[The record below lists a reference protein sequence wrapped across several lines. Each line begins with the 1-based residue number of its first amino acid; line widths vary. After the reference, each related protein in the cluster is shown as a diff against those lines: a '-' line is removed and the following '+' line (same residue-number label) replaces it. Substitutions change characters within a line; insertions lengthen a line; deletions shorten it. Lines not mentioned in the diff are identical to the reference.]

1 MPKTTHG
8 LSNSL
13 ANRDI
18 ENFLHP
24 YTNLSSHLDSGPMI
38 ITKGEGIFVY
48 DEAGTKYIEGLA
60 GLWCTALGFDNK
72 RLVEAATKAMEE
84 LPFYH
89 AFGSKSHPTAINL
102 AERLLEMAP
111 VPMSKVFFA
120 NSGSEANDTAVKIIW
135 YINNARGQPDKK
147 KIIAREKGYHG
158 VTLMTASMT
167 GLPNNHRD
175 FDLPLARVLH
185 TDCPHFY
192 RYGEKGETEVEFATR
207 CAENLR
213 TLILDE
219 GPETIAAF
227 FADPVMGAGGVIPPP
242 ATYFEKIQAVLMEYD
257 ILFAVDEVICGF
269 GRTGNMFG
277 SETYDL
283 KPDMI
288 TVAKA
293 LSSGYLPISALMV
306 SEDIFQ
312 SMVVESEKIGVF
324 GHGFTYGGHPVPCAV
339 ALETMN
345 IYEEM
350 DLISHV
356 QETAPA
362 LQGGLAKLAEHPLVG
377 EARGVG
383 LIGALELVKDKETRQ
398 SFEVLDGVGAHLA
411 GRAQANGLISRAM
424 GDSLA
429 FAPPLIIE
437 DNQIQEMLSIVEQ
450 SLDETLDI
458 IIDRGLK

>member
-1 MPKTTHG
+1 MTQ

-24 YTNLSSHLDSGPMI
+24 YTNLAAHQETGPLV
-38 ITKGEGIFVY
+38 ITKGDGVYVY
-48 DEAGTKYIEGLA
+48 DEAGNKYIEGLA

-72 RLVEAATKAMEE
+72 RLVEAATKAMEQ

-89 AFGSKSHPTAINL
+89 SFGSKSHPTAIDL
-102 AERLLEMAP
+102 AERLIELAP

-135 YINNARGQPDKK
+135 YINNARGRTEKK
-147 KIIAREKGYHG
+147 KIIAREKAYHG
-158 VTLMTASMT
+158 VTLMTASLT
-167 GLPNNHRD
+167 GLSNNHRD
-175 FDLPLARVLH
+175 FDLPLDRVLH
-185 TDCPHFY
+185 TDCPHHYHFCED
-192 RYGEKGETEVEFATR
+192 GESEEEFATR

-213 TLILDE
+213 KLILDE

-227 FADPVMGAGGVIPPP
+227 FAEPVMGAGGVIPPP
-242 ATYFEKIQAVLMEYD
+242 ATYFEKIQPVLQKYD
-257 ILFAVDEVICGF
+257 ILFVVDEVICGF

-277 SETYDL
+277 TETYDL

-306 SEDIFQ
+306 SDEIFQ
-312 SMVVESEKIGVF
+312 LMVAESEKIGIF

-339 ALETMN
+339 ALETMK

-350 DLISHV
+350 DLVSHV
-356 QETAPA
+356 QLVTPT
-362 LQGGLAKLAEHPLVG
+362 LQDGLAKLADHPLVG

-383 LIGALELVKDKETRQ
+383 LLGALEVVKNKETREI
-398 SFEVLDGVGAHLA
+398 FEVSDGIGAHLA
-411 GRAQANGLISRAM
+411 NRAQANGLISRAM
-424 GDSLA
+424 GDTLA
-429 FAPPLIIE
+429 FAPPLII
-437 DNQIQEMLSIVEQ
+437 DNYQINEILAVVEQ
-450 SLDETLDI
+450 SLDETLDVTA
-458 IIDRGLK
+458 DLGLK

>member
-1 MPKTTHG
+1 MTQ

-24 YTNLSSHLDSGPMI
+24 YTNLATHQETGPLV
-38 ITKGEGIFVY
+38 ITKGDGVYVY
-48 DEAGTKYIEGLA
+48 DEAGNKYIEGLA

-72 RLVEAATKAMEE
+72 RLVEAATKAMEQ

-89 AFGSKSHPTAINL
+89 SFGSKSHPTAIDL
-102 AERLLEMAP
+102 AERLIELAP

-135 YINNARGQPDKK
+135 YINNARGRTEKK
-147 KIIAREKGYHG
+147 KIIAREKAYHG
-158 VTLMTASMT
+158 VTLMTASLT
-167 GLPNNHRD
+167 GLSNNHRD
-175 FDLPLARVLH
+175 FDLPLDRVLH
-185 TDCPHFY
+185 TDCPHHYHF
-192 RYGEKGETEVEFATR
+192 GEDGESEEEFATR

-213 TLILDE
+213 KLILDE

-227 FADPVMGAGGVIPPP
+227 FAEPVMGAGGVIPPP
-242 ATYFEKIQAVLMEYD
+242 ATYFEKIQPVLQEYD
-257 ILFAVDEVICGF
+257 ILFVVDEVICGF

-277 SETYDL
+277 TETYDL

-306 SEDIFQ
+306 SDEIFQ
-312 SMVVESEKIGVF
+312 LMVAESEKIGIF

-339 ALETMN
+339 ALETLK

-350 DLISHV
+350 DLVSHV
-356 QETAPA
+356 QLVTPT
-362 LQGGLAKLAEHPLVG
+362 LQDGLAKLADHPLVG

-383 LIGALELVKDKETRQ
+383 LLGALEVVKNKETREI
-398 SFEVLDGVGAHLA
+398 FEVSDGIGAHLA
-411 GRAQANGLISRAM
+411 NRAQANGLISRAM
-424 GDSLA
+424 GDTLA
-429 FAPPLIIE
+429 FAPPLII
-437 DNQIQEMLSIVEQ
+437 DNYQINEILAVVEQ
-450 SLDETLDI
+450 SLDETLDVTA
-458 IIDRGLK
+458 DLGLK

>member
-1 MPKTTHG
+1 MTQ

-24 YTNLSSHLDSGPMI
+24 YTNLAAHQETGPLV
-38 ITKGEGIFVY
+38 ITKGDGVYVY
-48 DEAGTKYIEGLA
+48 DEAGNKYIEGLA

-72 RLVEAATKAMEE
+72 RLVEAATKAMEQ

-89 AFGSKSHPTAINL
+89 SFGSKSHPTAIDL
-102 AERLLEMAP
+102 AERLIELAP

-135 YINNARGQPDKK
+135 YINNARGRTEKK
-147 KIIAREKGYHG
+147 KIIAREKAYHG
-158 VTLMTASMT
+158 VTLMTASLT
-167 GLPNNHRD
+167 GLSNNHRD
-175 FDLPLARVLH
+175 FDLPLDRVLH
-185 TDCPHFY
+185 TDCPHHYHFCED
-192 RYGEKGETEVEFATR
+192 GESEEEFATR

-213 TLILDE
+213 KLILDE

-227 FADPVMGAGGVIPPP
+227 FAEPVMGAGGVIPPP
-242 ATYFEKIQAVLMEYD
+242 ATYFEKIQPVLHEYD
-257 ILFAVDEVICGF
+257 ILFVVDEVICGF

-277 SETYDL
+277 TETYDL

-306 SEDIFQ
+306 SDEIFQ
-312 SMVVESEKIGVF
+312 LMVAESEKIGIF

-339 ALETMN
+339 ALETMK

-350 DLISHV
+350 DLVSHV
-356 QETAPA
+356 QLVTPT
-362 LQGGLAKLAEHPLVG
+362 LQDGLAKLADHPLVG

-383 LIGALELVKDKETRQ
+383 LLGALEVVKNKETREI
-398 SFEVLDGVGAHLA
+398 FEVSDGIGAHLA
-411 GRAQANGLISRAM
+411 NRAQANGLISRAM
-424 GDSLA
+424 GDTLA
-429 FAPPLIIE
+429 FAPPLII
-437 DNQIQEMLSIVEQ
+437 DNYQINEILAVVEQ
-450 SLDETLDI
+450 SLDETLDVTA
-458 IIDRGLK
+458 DLGLK

>member
-1 MPKTTHG
+1 MTQ

-24 YTNLSSHLDSGPMI
+24 YTNLAAHQETGPLV
-38 ITKGEGIFVY
+38 ITKGDGVYVY
-48 DEAGTKYIEGLA
+48 DEAGNKYIEGLA

-72 RLVEAATKAMEE
+72 RLVEAATKAMEQ

-89 AFGSKSHPTAINL
+89 SFGSKSHPTAIDL
-102 AERLLEMAP
+102 AERLIELAP

-135 YINNARGQPDKK
+135 YINNARGRTEKK
-147 KIIAREKGYHG
+147 KIIAREKAYHG
-158 VTLMTASMT
+158 VTLMTASLT
-167 GLPNNHRD
+167 GLSNNHRD
-175 FDLPLARVLH
+175 FDLPLDRVLH
-185 TDCPHFY
+185 TDCPHHYHFCED
-192 RYGEKGETEVEFATR
+192 GESEEEFATR

-213 TLILDE
+213 KLILDE

-227 FADPVMGAGGVIPPP
+227 FAEPVMGAGGVIPPP
-242 ATYFEKIQAVLMEYD
+242 ATYFEKIQPVLQEYD
-257 ILFAVDEVICGF
+257 ILFVVDEVICGF

-277 SETYDL
+277 TETYDL

-306 SEDIFQ
+306 SDEIFQ
-312 SMVVESEKIGVF
+312 LMVTESEKIGIF

-339 ALETMN
+339 ALETMK

-350 DLISHV
+350 DLVSHV
-356 QETAPA
+356 QLVTPT
-362 LQGGLAKLAEHPLVG
+362 LQDGLAKLADHPLVG

-383 LIGALELVKDKETRQ
+383 LLGALEVVKNKETREI
-398 SFEVLDGVGAHLA
+398 FEVSDGIGAHLA
-411 GRAQANGLISRAM
+411 NRAQANGLISRAM
-424 GDSLA
+424 GDTLA
-429 FAPPLIIE
+429 FAPPLII
-437 DNQIQEMLSIVEQ
+437 DNYQINEILAVVEQ
-450 SLDETLDI
+450 SLDETLDVTA
-458 IIDRGLK
+458 DLGLK

>member
-1 MPKTTHG
+1 MTQ

-24 YTNLSSHLDSGPMI
+24 YTNLAAHQETGPLV
-38 ITKGEGIFVY
+38 ITKGDGVYVY
-48 DEAGTKYIEGLA
+48 DEAGNKYIEGLA

-72 RLVEAATKAMEE
+72 RLVEAATKAMEQ

-89 AFGSKSHPTAINL
+89 SFGSKSHPTAIDL
-102 AERLLEMAP
+102 AERLIELAP

-135 YINNARGQPDKK
+135 YINNARGRTEKK
-147 KIIAREKGYHG
+147 KIIAREKAYHG
-158 VTLMTASMT
+158 VTLMTASLT
-167 GLPNNHRD
+167 GLSNNHRD
-175 FDLPLARVLH
+175 FDLPLDRVLH
-185 TDCPHFY
+185 TDCPHHYHFCED
-192 RYGEKGETEVEFATR
+192 GDSEEEFATR

-213 TLILDE
+213 KLILDE

-227 FADPVMGAGGVIPPP
+227 FAEPVMGAGGVIPPP
-242 ATYFEKIQAVLMEYD
+242 ATYFEKIQPVLQKYD
-257 ILFAVDEVICGF
+257 ILFVVDEVICGF

-277 SETYDL
+277 TETYDL

-306 SEDIFQ
+306 SDEIFQ
-312 SMVVESEKIGVF
+312 LMVTESEKIGIF

-339 ALETMN
+339 ALETLK

-350 DLISHV
+350 DLVSHV
-356 QETAPA
+356 QLVTPT
-362 LQGGLAKLAEHPLVG
+362 LQDGLAKLADHPLVG

-383 LIGALELVKDKETRQ
+383 LLGALEVVKNKETREI
-398 SFEVLDGVGAHLA
+398 FEVSDGIGAHLA
-411 GRAQANGLISRAM
+411 NRAQANGLISRAM
-424 GDSLA
+424 GDTLA
-429 FAPPLIIE
+429 FAPPLII
-437 DNQIQEMLSIVEQ
+437 DNYQINEILAVVEQ
-450 SLDETLDI
+450 SLDETLDVTA
-458 IIDRGLK
+458 DLGLK

>member
-1 MPKTTHG
+1 MTQ

-24 YTNLSSHLDSGPMI
+24 YTNLAAHQETGPLV
-38 ITKGEGIFVY
+38 ITKGDGVYVY
-48 DEAGTKYIEGLA
+48 DEAGNKYIEGLA

-72 RLVEAATKAMEE
+72 RLVEAATKAMEQ

-89 AFGSKSHPTAINL
+89 SFGSKSHPTAIDL
-102 AERLLEMAP
+102 AERLIELAP

-135 YINNARGQPDKK
+135 YINNARGRTEKK
-147 KIIAREKGYHG
+147 KIIAREKAYHG
-158 VTLMTASMT
+158 VTLMTASLT
-167 GLPNNHRD
+167 GLSNNHRD
-175 FDLPLARVLH
+175 FDLPLDRVLH
-185 TDCPHFY
+185 TDCPHHYHFCED
-192 RYGEKGETEVEFATR
+192 GESEEEFATR

-213 TLILDE
+213 KLILDE

-227 FADPVMGAGGVIPPP
+227 FAEPVMGAGGVIPPP
-242 ATYFEKIQAVLMEYD
+242 ATYFEKIQPVLQKYD
-257 ILFAVDEVICGF
+257 ILFVVDEVICGF

-277 SETYDL
+277 TETYDL

-306 SEDIFQ
+306 SDEIFQ
-312 SMVVESEKIGVF
+312 RMVTESEKIGIF

-339 ALETMN
+339 ALETMK

-350 DLISHV
+350 DLVSHV
-356 QETAPA
+356 QLVTPT
-362 LQGGLAKLAEHPLVG
+362 LQDGLAKLADHPLVG

-383 LIGALELVKDKETRQ
+383 LLGALEVVKNKETREI
-398 SFEVLDGVGAHLA
+398 FEVSDGIGAHLA
-411 GRAQANGLISRAM
+411 NRAQANGLISRAM
-424 GDSLA
+424 GDTLA
-429 FAPPLIIE
+429 FAPPLII
-437 DNQIQEMLSIVEQ
+437 DNYQINEILAVVEQ
-450 SLDETLDI
+450 SLDETLDVTA
-458 IIDRGLK
+458 DLGLK

>member
-1 MPKTTHG
+1 MTQ

-24 YTNLSSHLDSGPMI
+24 YTNLAAHQETGPLV
-38 ITKGEGIFVY
+38 ITKGDGVYVY
-48 DEAGTKYIEGLA
+48 DEAGNKYIEGLA

-72 RLVEAATKAMEE
+72 RLVEAATKAMEQ

-89 AFGSKSHPTAINL
+89 SFGSKSHPTAIDL
-102 AERLLEMAP
+102 AERLIELAP

-135 YINNARGQPDKK
+135 YINNARGRTEKK
-147 KIIAREKGYHG
+147 KIIAREKAYHG
-158 VTLMTASMT
+158 VTLMTASLT
-167 GLPNNHRD
+167 GLSNNHRD
-175 FDLPLARVLH
+175 FDLPLDRVLH
-185 TDCPHFY
+185 TDCPHHYHF
-192 RYGEKGETEVEFATR
+192 GEDGESEEEFATR

-213 TLILDE
+213 KLILDE

-227 FADPVMGAGGVIPPP
+227 FAEPVMGAGGVIPPP
-242 ATYFEKIQAVLMEYD
+242 ATYFEKIQPVLQEYD
-257 ILFAVDEVICGF
+257 ILFVVDEVICGF

-277 SETYDL
+277 TETYDL

-306 SEDIFQ
+306 SDEIFQ
-312 SMVVESEKIGVF
+312 LMVAESEKIGIF

-339 ALETMN
+339 ALETLK

-350 DLISHV
+350 DLVSHV
-356 QETAPA
+356 QLVTPT
-362 LQGGLAKLAEHPLVG
+362 LQDGLAKLADHPLVG

-383 LIGALELVKDKETRQ
+383 LLGALEVVKNKETREI
-398 SFEVLDGVGAHLA
+398 FEVSDGIGAHLA
-411 GRAQANGLISRAM
+411 NRAQANGLISRAM
-424 GDSLA
+424 GDTLA
-429 FAPPLIIE
+429 FAPPLII
-437 DNQIQEMLSIVEQ
+437 DNYQINEILAVVEQ
-450 SLDETLDI
+450 SLDETLDVTA
-458 IIDRGLK
+458 DLGLK

>member
-1 MPKTTHG
+1 MTQ

-24 YTNLSSHLDSGPMI
+24 YTNLAAHQETGPLV
-38 ITKGEGIFVY
+38 ITKGDGVYVY
-48 DEAGTKYIEGLA
+48 DEAGNKYIEGLA

-72 RLVEAATKAMEE
+72 RLVEAATKAMEQ

-89 AFGSKSHPTAINL
+89 SFGSKSHPTAIDL
-102 AERLLEMAP
+102 AERLIELAP

-135 YINNARGQPDKK
+135 YINNARGRTEKK
-147 KIIAREKGYHG
+147 KIIAREKAYHG
-158 VTLMTASMT
+158 VTLMTASLT
-167 GLPNNHRD
+167 GLSNNHRD
-175 FDLPLARVLH
+175 FDLPLDRVLH
-185 TDCPHFY
+185 TDCPHHYHF
-192 RYGEKGETEVEFATR
+192 GEDGECEEEFATR

-213 TLILDE
+213 KLILDE

-227 FADPVMGAGGVIPPP
+227 FAEPVMGAGGVIPPP
-242 ATYFEKIQAVLMEYD
+242 ATYFEKIQPVLQEYD
-257 ILFAVDEVICGF
+257 ILFVVDEVICGF

-277 SETYDL
+277 TETYDL

-306 SEDIFQ
+306 SDEIFQ
-312 SMVVESEKIGVF
+312 LMVTESEKIGIF

-339 ALETMN
+339 ALETMK

-350 DLISHV
+350 DLVSHV
-356 QETAPA
+356 QLVTPT
-362 LQGGLAKLAEHPLVG
+362 LQDGLAKLADHPLVG

-383 LIGALELVKDKETRQ
+383 LLGALEVVKNKETREI
-398 SFEVLDGVGAHLA
+398 FEVSDGIGAHLA
-411 GRAQANGLISRAM
+411 NRAQANGLISRAM
-424 GDSLA
+424 GDTLA
-429 FAPPLIIE
+429 FAPPLII
-437 DNQIQEMLSIVEQ
+437 DNYQINEILAVVEQ
-450 SLDETLDI
+450 SLDETLDVTA
-458 IIDRGLK
+458 DLGLK

>member
-1 MPKTTHG
+1 MTQ

-24 YTNLSSHLDSGPMI
+24 YTNLAAHQETGPLV
-38 ITKGEGIFVY
+38 ITKGDGVYVY
-48 DEAGTKYIEGLA
+48 DEAGNKYIEGLA

-72 RLVEAATKAMEE
+72 RLVEAATKAMEQ

-89 AFGSKSHPTAINL
+89 SFGSKSHPTAIDL
-102 AERLLEMAP
+102 AERLIELAP

-135 YINNARGQPDKK
+135 YINNARGRTEKK
-147 KIIAREKGYHG
+147 KIIAREKAYHG
-158 VTLMTASMT
+158 VTLMTASLT
-167 GLPNNHRD
+167 GLSNNHRD
-175 FDLPLARVLH
+175 FDLPLDRVLH
-185 TDCPHFY
+185 TDCPHHYHFCED
-192 RYGEKGETEVEFATR
+192 GESEEEFATR

-213 TLILDE
+213 KLILDE

-227 FADPVMGAGGVIPPP
+227 FAEPVMGAGGVIPPP
-242 ATYFEKIQAVLMEYD
+242 ATYFEKIQPVLQKYD
-257 ILFAVDEVICGF
+257 ILFVVDEVICGF

-277 SETYDL
+277 TETYDL

-306 SEDIFQ
+306 SDEIFQ
-312 SMVVESEKIGVF
+312 LMVTESEKIGIF

-339 ALETMN
+339 ALETLK

-350 DLISHV
+350 DLVSHV
-356 QETAPA
+356 QLVTPT
-362 LQGGLAKLAEHPLVG
+362 LQDGLAKLADHPLVG

-383 LIGALELVKDKETRQ
+383 LLGALEVVKNKETREI
-398 SFEVLDGVGAHLA
+398 FEVSDGIGAHLA
-411 GRAQANGLISRAM
+411 NRAQANGLISRAM
-424 GDSLA
+424 GDTLA
-429 FAPPLIIE
+429 FAPPLII
-437 DNQIQEMLSIVEQ
+437 DNYQINEILAVVEQ
-450 SLDETLDI
+450 SLDETLDVTA
-458 IIDRGLK
+458 DLGLK

>member
-1 MPKTTHG
+1 MTQ

-24 YTNLSSHLDSGPMI
+24 YTNLAAHQETGPLV
-38 ITKGEGIFVY
+38 ITKGDGVYVY
-48 DEAGTKYIEGLA
+48 DEAGNKYIEGLA

-72 RLVEAATKAMEE
+72 RLVEAATKAMEQ

-89 AFGSKSHPTAINL
+89 SFGSKSHPTAIDL
-102 AERLLEMAP
+102 AERLIELAP

-135 YINNARGQPDKK
+135 YINNARGRTEKK
-147 KIIAREKGYHG
+147 KIIAREKAYHG
-158 VTLMTASMT
+158 VTLMTASLT
-167 GLPNNHRD
+167 GLSNNHRD
-175 FDLPLARVLH
+175 FDLPLDRVLH
-185 TDCPHFY
+185 TDCPHHYHF
-192 RYGEKGETEVEFATR
+192 GEDGESEEEFATR

-213 TLILDE
+213 KLILDE

-227 FADPVMGAGGVIPPP
+227 FAEPVMGAGGVIPPP
-242 ATYFEKIQAVLMEYD
+242 ATYFEKIQPVLQKYD
-257 ILFAVDEVICGF
+257 ILFVVDEVICGF

-277 SETYDL
+277 TETYDL

-306 SEDIFQ
+306 SDEIFQ
-312 SMVVESEKIGVF
+312 LMVTESEKIGIF

-339 ALETMN
+339 ALETMK

-350 DLISHV
+350 DLVSHV
-356 QETAPA
+356 QLVTPT
-362 LQGGLAKLAEHPLVG
+362 LQDGLAKLADHPLVG

-383 LIGALELVKDKETRQ
+383 LLGALEVVKNKETREI
-398 SFEVLDGVGAHLA
+398 FEVSDGIGAHLA
-411 GRAQANGLISRAM
+411 NRAQANGLISRAM
-424 GDSLA
+424 GDTLA
-429 FAPPLIIE
+429 FAPPLII
-437 DNQIQEMLSIVEQ
+437 DNYQINEILAVVEQ
-450 SLDETLDI
+450 SLDETLDVTA
-458 IIDRGLK
+458 DLGLK

>member
-1 MPKTTHG
+1 MTQ

-24 YTNLSSHLDSGPMI
+24 YTNLAAHQETGPLV
-38 ITKGEGIFVY
+38 ITKGDGVYVY
-48 DEAGTKYIEGLA
+48 DEAGNKYIEGLA

-72 RLVEAATKAMEE
+72 RLVEAATKAMEQ

-89 AFGSKSHPTAINL
+89 SFGSKSHPTAIDL
-102 AERLLEMAP
+102 AERLIELAP

-135 YINNARGQPDKK
+135 YINNARGRTEKK
-147 KIIAREKGYHG
+147 KIIAREKAYHG
-158 VTLMTASMT
+158 VTLMTASLT
-167 GLPNNHRD
+167 GLSNNHRD
-175 FDLPLARVLH
+175 FDLPLDRVLH
-185 TDCPHFY
+185 TDCPHHYHFCED
-192 RYGEKGETEVEFATR
+192 GDSEEEFATR

-213 TLILDE
+213 KLILDE

-227 FADPVMGAGGVIPPP
+227 FAEPVMGAGGVIPPP
-242 ATYFEKIQAVLMEYD
+242 ATYFEKIQPVLQEYD
-257 ILFAVDEVICGF
+257 ILFVVDEVICGF

-277 SETYDL
+277 TETYDL

-306 SEDIFQ
+306 SDEIFQ
-312 SMVVESEKIGVF
+312 LMVTESEKIGIF

-339 ALETMN
+339 ALETLK
-345 IYEEM
+345 ICEEM
-350 DLISHV
+350 DLVSHV
-356 QETAPA
+356 QLVTPT
-362 LQGGLAKLAEHPLVG
+362 LQDGLAKLADHPLVG

-383 LIGALELVKDKETRQ
+383 LLGALEVVKNKETREI
-398 SFEVLDGVGAHLA
+398 FEVSDGIGAHLA
-411 GRAQANGLISRAM
+411 NRAQANGLISRAM
-424 GDSLA
+424 GDTLA
-429 FAPPLIIE
+429 FAPPLII
-437 DNQIQEMLSIVEQ
+437 DNYQINEILAVVEQ
-450 SLDETLDI
+450 SLDETLDVTA
-458 IIDRGLK
+458 DLGLK